1 MQRPDF
7 RLFIMRLSLLSF
19 GVLALTL
26 SLLAISAGD
35 ATKEIQPAYT
45 QPEAALLPSKE
56 PVKRKLPFEV
66 NGWVDSVYASMSDTQ
81 RLGQLFMVSAFSTT
95 DKPDVKL
102 EKLVRDYNLG
112 GLIFMKGSPMRQARL
127 TNHYQALSK
136 VPLLIAMDAEW
147 GLAMRLDST
156 IKYPY
161 QMTLGAIA
169 DNRLIYEMGR
179 QKALQAQRLG
189 VHVSFSPVVDVNNN
203 PANPV
208 ISFRSFGEDKHKVAE
223 KGVAYMRGLQDNHI
237 LACAKHFPGHGDTDA
252 DSHYSL
258 PVVKGSRKQLDTLEL
273 VPFKRLIR
281 EGVGSVMVAHL
292 AIPSLDTTRNRAST
306 LSPAVVNKLLKDELG
321 FEGLVFTDA
330 LNMKGVADYY
340 PAGEVDALAL
350 LAGNDVLLYSM
361 DVPVAINRILAAI
374 DGGKIRWRDIEK
386 RVKRILAVKYWVG
399 LNQYQP
405 VNTQKLYEELN
416 PAAAG
421 ALNQRIFE
429 QAITLVNNR
438 DKVLPMRGRSE
449 KKRLHLGVG
458 DPTAATFYN
467 ALSIYTVAEHRYLPM
482 KFDSLALQK
491 LAAEL
496 PAYDEVVVSWHLAT
510 QRAGQKFGIDSL
522 TVAGVKRLLDGK
534 TSVQV
539 VFGNAYTL
547 PQFNFGNAL
556 VCGYEEHPWA
566 WKTAAQMLFGVMP
579 FKGKLPVSVAPGMPA
594 GTGLFTSAG
603 YDLRLI
609 DPGHLGLSPRD
620 FRRIDSIAETAL
632 RLGAMPGAQLLLVR
646 GHEVFYAKT
655 YGFVDQQRQQPVTQ
669 GTVYDLASLTKVL
682 ATGVGTMLLYDQKQ
696 LPIDSSLGFFL
707 PELKGSTLG
716 AQTLR
721 AVMAH
726 QAGLPAFVPF
736 WKRTFKNGKPDA
748 SWYTDS
754 SGMRVAEKLFIKPEI
769 RDSLWQWIQQ
779 QPLQPGKYVYSD
791 LGLQLLWE
799 MLRRSQ
805 QTAPENWL
813 EEKIYN
819 PLQLRNLGYQPR
831 NRLPLALIAPTETE
845 TDFRKQSLRGDV
857 HDPMAALLGGV
868 AGHAG
873 LFANAADVARLTVP
887 LSRPGK
893 KEVPVKLSPQT
904 IALFG
909 SPQFANNRRGLLW
922 DRPESDRS
930 KSSPVGPSASA
941 YSMGHSGFTGTF
953 LWIDPQADLT
963 FIFLSNRVHPSATP
977 NRLAELGVRTQLLEE
992 ALRLVVAKKPAQQPV
1007 ASATVAQAS
1016 SN

>member
-1 MQRPDF
+1 
-7 RLFIMRLSLLSF
+7 MRISFLSLGL
-19 GVLALTL
+19 LALTL
-26 SLLAISAGD
+26 SLMAIAAGD
-35 ATKEIQPAYT
+35 RHLTLTTYYT
-45 QPEAALLPSKE
+45 APENILLPSKE
-56 PVKRKLPFEV
+56 AAKRKVPFEI
-66 NGWVDSVYASMSDTQ
+66 NHWVDSVYASMNDSQ
-81 RLGQLFMVSAFSTT
+81 RLGQLFMVAAFSNS
-95 DKPDVKL
+95 DRPDAKL
-102 EKLVRDYNLG
+102 ERLVRDYHLG
-112 GLIFMKGSPMRQARL
+112 GLIFMKGSPVRQAQL
-127 TNHYQALSK
+127 TNHYQSMAR

-147 GLAMRLDST
+147 GLAMRLDSA

-189 VHVSFSPVVDVNNN
+189 VHVSFSPVVDINNN

-208 ISFRSFGEDKHKVAE
+208 ISFRSFGENKYLVAE
-223 KGVAYMRGLQDNHI
+223 KGAAYMRGLQDNRI

-258 PVVKGSRKQLDTLEL
+258 PVIKGTRKQLDTLEL
-273 VPFKRLIR
+273 LPFKRLIR

-292 AIPSLDTTRNRAST
+292 GVPALDTTSNRPST
-306 LSPAVVNKLLKDELG
+306 LSPAVVQKLLKDELH

-330 LNMKGVADYY
+330 LNMKGVADFY

-361 DVPVAINRILAAI
+361 DVPVAINRIFSAI
-374 DGGKIRWRDIEK
+374 EAGKIRWRDIEK

-399 LNQYQP
+399 LNQYVP
-405 VNTQKLYEELN
+405 VNTDKLYEELN

-429 QAITLVNNR
+429 QAITLVNNP
-438 DKVLPMRGRSE
+438 DQLIPLRGKSSQ
-449 KKRLHLGVG
+449 KRLHLGVG
-458 DPTAATFYN
+458 DPTAIEFYN

-482 KFDSLALQK
+482 KYDSLALNK

-496 PAYDEVVVSWHLAT
+496 EQFDEIVVSWHLAT

-522 TVAGVKRLLDGK
+522 TVSGIKKLMAGK

-539 VFGNAYTL
+539 VFGNAYAL

-566 WKTAAQMLFGVMP
+566 WKTAAQMLFGVIP
-579 FKGKLPVSVAPGMPA
+579 FKGKLPVTVSPGLPA
-594 GTGLFTSAG
+594 GTGLITNAA

-620 FRRIDSIAETAL
+620 FRRIDSIAENAL
-632 RLGAMPGAQLLLVR
+632 RLGAMPGAQLLLLR
-646 GHEVFYAKT
+646 GHEVFYARS
-655 YGFVDQQRQQPVTQ
+655 YGFTDQQRQQAVTQ

-682 ATGVGTMLLYDQKQ
+682 ASGVGTMYLYQQKQ

-707 PELKGSTLG
+707 PELRGSVLG

-736 WKRTFKNGKPDA
+736 WKRTFKNGKPDPA
-748 SWYTDS
+748 WYTDS
-754 SGMRVAEKLFIKPEI
+754 TGLRVAEGMYLHPQI
-769 RDSLWQWIQQ
+769 RDSLWQWVVQ

-791 LGLQLLWE
+791 LGLQLVWE
-799 MLRRSQ
+799 VLRRSQ
-805 QTAPENWL
+805 QKEPEQWL
-813 EEKIYN
+813 EEKIYG

-831 NRLPLALIAPTETE
+831 KRLPLAIIAPTETE
-845 TDFRKQSLRGDV
+845 ADFRKQGLRGDV

-893 KEVPVKLSPQT
+893 KEVAVKFTPDT
-904 IALFG
+904 RALFA

-922 DRPESDRS
+922 DRPDSDRS
-930 KSSPVGPSASA
+930 KASPVGPSASA

-953 LWIDPQADLT
+953 LWVDPQADLT

-977 NRLAELGVRTQLLEE
+977 NRLAELHVRTQLLEE
-992 ALRLVVAKKPAQQPV
+992 ALRLVLTQKSEPTAAV
-1007 ASATVAQAS
+1007 SATAVEAS
-1016 SN
+1016 SF

>member
-1 MQRPDF
+1 
-7 RLFIMRLSLLSF
+7 MRLSFLSLGF
-19 GVLALTL
+19 VALTA
-26 SLLAISAGD
+26 SLLAIAAGD
-35 ATKEIQPAYT
+35 STKEIKPLYTEPAS
-45 QPEAALLPSKE
+45 ALLPSKE
-56 PVKRKLPFEV
+56 PAKRKLPFEI
-66 NGWVDSVYASMSDTQ
+66 NAWVDSVYASMSDTQ
-81 RLGQLFMVSAFSTT
+81 RLGQLFMVAAFSTT
-95 DKPDVKL
+95 DKPDAKL
-102 EKLVRDYNLG
+102 EKLVREYHLG
-112 GLIFMKGSPMRQARL
+112 GLIFMKGSPVRQAQL
-127 TNHYQALSK
+127 TNHYQSMAR

-161 QMTLGAIA
+161 QMTLGAIT

-208 ISFRSFGEDKHKVAE
+208 ISFRSFGEDKYKVAE
-223 KGVAYMRGLQDNHI
+223 KGTAYMRGLQDNRI

-258 PVVKGSRKQLDTLEL
+258 PVIKGSRKQLDSTEL

-292 AIPSLDTTRNRAST
+292 GVPALDTTRNRPST
-306 LSPAVVNKLLKDELG
+306 LSEAVVQKLLKDELH

-330 LNMKGVADYY
+330 LNMKGVADFY

-361 DVPVAINRILAAI
+361 DVPVAINRIFAAI
-374 DGGKIRWRDIEK
+374 DGGKLRWRDIEK

-399 LNQYQP
+399 LNQYQA
-405 VNTQKLYEELN
+405 VKTDKLYEELN

-429 QAITLVNNR
+429 QAITLVNNP
-438 DKVLPMRGRSE
+438 DKLLPLRGKSNQ
-449 KKRLHLGVG
+449 KRLHLGVG
-458 DPTAATFYN
+458 DPTAVEFYN

-482 KFDSLALQK
+482 KYDTVALNK
-491 LAAEL
+491 LAVEL
-496 PAYDEVVVSWHLAT
+496 AQFDEVVVSWHLAT
-510 QRAGQKFGIDSL
+510 QRAGQRFGIDSL
-522 TVAGVKRLLDGK
+522 TVAGVKKLLTDK
-534 TSVQV
+534 TSVQI
-539 VFGNAYTL
+539 VFGNAYAL

-566 WKTAAQMLFGVMP
+566 WKTTAQMLFGVMP
-579 FKGKLPVSVAPGMPA
+579 FKGKLPVSVSPGMPA
-594 GTGLFTSAG
+594 GTGLFTSTG

-620 FRRIDSIAETAL
+620 FRRIDSIAENAV

-646 GHEVFYAKT
+646 GHEIFYAKT
-655 YGFVDQQRQQPVTQ
+655 YGFVNQQRQQPVTQ

-707 PELKGSTLG
+707 PELQGSALG

-726 QAGLPAFVPF
+726 HAGLPAFVPF
-736 WKRTFKNGKPDA
+736 WKRTFKNGKPDPV
-748 SWYTDS
+748 WYIDS
-754 SGMRVAEKLFIKPEI
+754 AGLRVAENLYIKAEI
-769 RDSLWQWIQQ
+769 RDSLWQWIRE
-779 QPLQPGKYVYSD
+779 QPLQPGRYVYSD
-791 LGLQLLWE
+791 LGLQLVWE
-799 MLRRSQ
+799 LLRRSQ
-805 QTAPENWL
+805 QTDPEIWL
-813 EEKIYN
+813 EEQVYA

-831 NRLPLALIAPTETE
+831 NRLPLALIAPTETDA
-845 TDFRKQSLRGDV
+845 DFRKQSLQGDV

-873 LFANAADVARLTVP
+873 LFANAADIARLSVA

-893 KEVPVKLSPQT
+893 KEVAVKFSPET
-904 IALFG
+904 RSLFA

-977 NRLAELGVRTQLLEE
+977 NRLAELNVRTQLLEE
-992 ALRLVVAKKPAQQPV
+992 ALRLVSNKKAASQPV
-1007 ASATVAQAS
+1007 ASTTVVQAS
-1016 SN
+1016 SY

>member
-1 MQRPDF
+1 MQRPFF
-7 RLFIMRLSLLSF
+7 RSVVMRLSLLSM
-19 GVLALTL
+19 GVLALSL

-35 ATKEIQPAYT
+35 AKKEVAPVFT
-45 QPEAALLPSKE
+45 VPENALLPSKE
-56 PVKRKLPFEV
+56 PAKRKLPFEI
-66 NGWVDSVYASMSDTQ
+66 NDWVDSVYASMSDTQ
-81 RLGQLFMVSAFSTT
+81 RLGQLFMVAAISTT
-95 DKPDVKL
+95 DKPDAKL
-102 EKLVRDYNLG
+102 EKLVRDYHLG
-112 GLIFMKGSPMRQARL
+112 GLIFMKGSPVRQARL
-127 TNHYQALSK
+127 TNHYQSLAK

-179 QKALQAQRLG
+179 QKALQCQRLG

-208 ISFRSFGEDKHKVAE
+208 ISFRSFGENKYLVADK
-223 KGVAYMRGLQDNHI
+223 GTAYMRGLQDHRI

-258 PVVKGSRKQLDTLEL
+258 PVVKATRKQLDTVEL

-292 AIPSLDTTRNRAST
+292 AVPALDTARNRAST
-306 LSPAVVNKLLKDELG
+306 LSQAVVTKLLKDELA

-330 LNMKGVADYY
+330 LNMKGVADFY
-340 PAGEVDALAL
+340 PAGEVDAQAL

-361 DVPVAINRILAAI
+361 DVPVAIDRIFAAI
-374 DGGKIRWRDIEK
+374 EGGKIRWRDIEK

-405 VNTQKLYEELN
+405 VTTDKLYEELN
-416 PAAAG
+416 LAAAG

-429 QAITLVNNR
+429 QAITLVSNP
-438 DKVLPMRGRSE
+438 DKLLPLRGKSTL
-449 KKRLHLGVG
+449 KRLHLGVG
-458 DPTAATFYN
+458 DPTAVEFYN
-467 ALSIYTVAEHRYLPM
+467 ALSIYTLAEHRYLPM
-482 KFDSLALQK
+482 KYDSLALNK
-491 LAAEL
+491 LAEEL
-496 PAYDEVVVSWHLAT
+496 TQFDELVVSWHLAT

-522 TVAGVKRLLDGK
+522 TVAGVKRLLAGK

-539 VFGNAYTL
+539 VFGNAYAL

-594 GTGLFTSAG
+594 GTGLFTSTG

-609 DPGHLGLSPRD
+609 DPSHLGLSPRD
-620 FRRIDSIAETAL
+620 FRRIDSIAENAL
-632 RLGAMPGAQLLLVR
+632 RLGAMPGAQLMLLR
-646 GHEVFYAKT
+646 GHEVFYART

-682 ATGVGTMLLYDQKQ
+682 ATGVGTMLLYEQKQ

-707 PELKGSTLG
+707 PELRGSALG

-748 SWYTDS
+748 AWYTDS
-754 SGMRVAEKLFIKPEI
+754 TGLRVAEGMFIQPQI
-769 RDSLWQWIQQ
+769 RDTLWQWIQQ
-779 QPLQPGKYVYSD
+779 QPLQAGKYVYSD
-791 LGLQLLWE
+791 LGLQLVWE
-799 MLRRSQ
+799 LLRRSQ

-813 EEKIYN
+813 DEKIYS

-831 NRLPLALIAPTETE
+831 NRVPLALIAPTETE
-845 TDFRKQSLRGDV
+845 ADFRKQGLRGDV

-893 KEVPVKLSPQT
+893 KEISVKFSPET
-904 IALFG
+904 LALFS

-930 KSSPVGPSASA
+930 KASPVGPSASA

-963 FIFLSNRVHPSATP
+963 FIFLSNRVHPSASP

-992 ALRLVVAKKPAQQPV
+992 ALRLVLAQKAQPKGAERAT
-1007 ASATVAQAS
+1007 ASQAS
-1016 SN
+1016 SF